1 VDQRVHDPLI
11 RSLSWLSSNTCL
23 CCENSW
29 TGSNRWLLKWLMT
42 AFIPLGNEHLPFEHG
57 LDLLTCAQWKKHS
70 KSIWMAFPRLSCK
83 KTVTSVLLSFLFWW
97 SICHVMSCRVKR
109 PTWKGTEVVYIHN
122 EILHSNKKECICISS
137 NEVDEPRTYYTE
149 WSESERER

>member
-1 VDQRVHDPLI
+1 MDQRVHDPLI

-42 AFIPLGNEHLPFEHG
+42 AFIPLGNECLPFEHG
-57 LDLLTCAQWKKHS
+57 LDLVTCVQWKKHS

-97 SICHVMSCRVKR
+97 SKLPCDELPCEEAYLKR
-109 PTWKGTEVVYIHN
+109 DQGGT
-122 EILHSNKKECICISS
+122 
-137 NEVDEPRTYYTE
+137 YTQ
-149 WSESERER
+149 WNITLQ